1 MMFWDDSSWAW
12 WQAGLMWL
20 AVIAFWAL
28 LILTVYALVT
38 GITRKP
44 DRAGREGS
52 RVTPEGDARVS
63 ETLR

>member
-1 MMFWDDSSWAW
+1 
-12 WQAGLMWL
+12 MWL